1 MGVPAATFSFPTFF
15 GPDSWIGSLLSR
27 GVVGPPASA
36 LATVT
41 LVPTSAKQ
49 APERRH
55 ERRRASLCAC
65 VMVGHS
71 RARQP
76 AGNQ

>member
-41 LVPTSAKQ
+41 LVLGLAMGTLYGLLPRSAGRSS
-49 APERRH
+49 AVG
-55 ERRRASLCAC
+55 RRRT
-65 VMVGHS
+65 G
-71 RARQP
+71 RRP
-76 AGNQ
+76 